1 MRSAH
6 FVWDSYSVP
15 LVFLPALRPI
25 YNFPSYCYM
34 VPFEKSLYLLYDV
47 IPHYYNSDHFRIPS
61 DHFRLYPSTF
71 RLFPNINL
79 WILPVEG
86 PPYYLRLQVEMLWP
100 PSFFGTIAV
109 TTIMIL
115 ELERARKDFF
125 SWSLLSKLHFLVS
138 FYWFVRFSYYT
149 NIPHIMFQVLAPDLQ
164 HI

>member
-6 FVWDSYSVP
+6 FVWDRNSVP

-86 PPYYLRLQVEMLWP
+86 TPLLL
-100 PSFFGTIAV
+100 AV
-109 TTIMIL
+109 TGRNVMT
-115 ELERARKDFF
+115 
-125 SWSLLSKLHFLVS
+125 S
-138 FYWFVRFSYYT
+138 FVFWYDSCHHNNDIGAGKGQKRLF
-149 NIPHIMFQVLAPDLQ
+149 
-164 HI
+164 